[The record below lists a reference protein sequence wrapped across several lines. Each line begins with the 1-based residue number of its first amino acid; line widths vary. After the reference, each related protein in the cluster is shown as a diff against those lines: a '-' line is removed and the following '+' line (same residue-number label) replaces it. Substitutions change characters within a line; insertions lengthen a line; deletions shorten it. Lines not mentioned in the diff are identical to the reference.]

1 MISDMTTINNSGL
14 LKTENINALQS
25 VASDIDAGFKRRQRF
40 RPKFLME
47 TSVLNDMKHP
57 TPDSKYWQCT
67 VERDVHFKNLVMLSF
82 DYREKCVDIRKLE
95 SQFDPDHGN
104 LLLDKFAK
112 EKIGIQIE
120 REKILLVYMKKEGEE
135 RVREIM
141 AWSEIMTEL
150 EPQLKYDPA
159 DIEAHMPEAYA
170 IRFAREMQVLEKVRG
185 QSDMSG
191 AMNIISVGQSVGQHQ
206 AVQKL
211 VKGGD

>member
-1 MISDMTTINNSGL
+1 MSKDITLIHNSGL

-25 VASDIDAGFKRRQRF
+25 VASDIDEGFKRRQRF

-47 TSVLNDMKHP
+47 TSVLNDMKFP

-67 VERDVHFKNLVMLSF
+67 IERDTHFKNLVMLSF
-82 DYREKCVDIRKLE
+82 DYREKCVDIKQLERDIAPINPNPYLSDLDKEKLE
-95 SQFDPDHGN
+95 I
-104 LLLDKFAK
+104 K
-112 EKIGIQIE
+112 IE
-120 REKILLVYMKKEGEE
+120 RECALLIYMEKEGVE

-206 AVQKL
+206 AVQEL